1 MLLSHTLNA
10 SVGLQPL
17 ETFGDYPHVLR
28 CRVEQAPT
36 SFPTTVIVKQAKQR
50 GEQVYD
56 PMHTDLHSLAPRLFN
71 DWAGLQIWTRLD
83 QDTISYRRSMVA
95 IAALGYII
103 LEDLGDVTSF
113 DQVLLTE
120 GAVRAEQVIVQW
132 ASYLGKMHAVSI
144 GGRSDLAICVPSLG
158 RYSRCVGLTPAI
170 FA

>member
-10 SVGLQPL
+10 SVGLQAL

-28 CRVEQAPT
+28 CRVKQAPT

-71 DWAGLQIWTRLD
+71 DWAGLQFLD
-83 QDTISYRRSMVA
+83 EIGSRYHFAPSIYGGDR
-95 IAALGYII
+95 ALGYIV

-120 GAVRAEQVIVQW
+120 GAARAERVIMQW
-132 ASYLGKMHAVSI
+132 ASYLGEMQASSI
-144 GGRSDLAICVPSLG
+144 GQAAHGAPG
-158 RYSRCVGLTPAI
+158 
-170 FA
+170 